1 MDTPSNIPT
10 NTLLLNQPPL
20 NILQPNDVNKILFDN
35 LIQPP
40 QYLNFINS
48 PSPQIQNIPNFIT
61 DHQTQ
66 LNTQINNFPE
76 NSQIEKPKENN
87 DEKSQKHVKRRSK
100 TDIEGR
106 TFECKLCSKSYL
118 SYPALY
124 THYKQKHNTNNSSGR
139 GRGRPKKEENEV
151 QIKTKYNPLS
161 SEFFTRSDR
170 TGITNINEINDCV
183 KNAFKILYE
192 NKENIKKENETN
204 GIKNYNNVEEH
215 DFLGKFLK
223 NNHDFKRELKETE
236 ITDEVLIDYLNKMSK
251 FCNAKYYTI
260 LIVFVTLF
268 RENVNKINADKVDK
282 KEFENKKY
290 TEIMNAEDVPDLS
303 NEFITEFLFPEGNE
317 KDFGFTK
324 EEAIDLTLNLCH
336 WMYENNFTCSKLS
349 LTHQ

>member
-61 DHQTQ
+61 DHQPQ

-192 NKENIKKENETN
+192 NKENFKKENETN
-204 GIKNYNNVEEH
+204 GIKIYNNVEEH